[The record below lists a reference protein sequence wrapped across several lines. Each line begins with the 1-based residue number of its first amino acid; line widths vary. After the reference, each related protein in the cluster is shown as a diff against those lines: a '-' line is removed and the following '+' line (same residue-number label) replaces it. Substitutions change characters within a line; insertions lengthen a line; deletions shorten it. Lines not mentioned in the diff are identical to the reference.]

1 MSARL
6 QRCAGEQR
14 CSISLAQKKLLIEI
28 AFFLLCYA
36 PRRDARSGADA
47 SAAAPSAR
55 PPRPQRAD
63 AAGAG
68 GAGNVQIRSTCYIS
82 KHLSDYQ
89 MTSYAQLQESNAYQP
104 EEIEEETTPGRGTS
118 RPKRKLCLIMVVG
131 LFVSTLVVIMAQS
144 SMQPNLEPCSDDL
157 QLPPHSGCNR
167 EEALCARSYNEVS
180 YATMHNAFATSQD
193 GFVIAQHR
201 ACMRSGLK
209 SGIRAFM
216 LDAYLITASDELKLC
231 HESCVLGSSS
241 LTKTLGTFEEF
252 LRLNP
257 REVVTIIWEF
267 KVEGQ
272 QKRSP
277 QDIASLK
284 RLFVLAMKSTGLL
297 PYLHSQIPQYSQ
309 EWPTLDD
316 MIATNSRLVSLS
328 DTRAYLDELWDMH
341 TYDHAIETKFDS
353 KSKAELDKSCVLDRG
368 LSRYNSLLI
377 LNHFTVMGAIG
388 IDITVTDTLA
398 EFTGIDNLLGINREP
413 YMWNRISDC
422 AQCLGRLP
430 NFVAVDFW
438 ESSDVIQVVQKLNT
452 VSFEQSNSTCIY

>member
-1 MSARL
+1 M
-6 QRCAGEQR
+6 
-14 CSISLAQKKLLIEI
+14 
-28 AFFLLCYA
+28 
-36 PRRDARSGADA
+36 
-47 SAAAPSAR
+47 
-55 PPRPQRAD
+55 
-63 AAGAG
+63 
-68 GAGNVQIRSTCYIS
+68 V
-82 KHLSDYQ
+82 
-89 MTSYAQLQESNAYQP
+89 
-104 EEIEEETTPGRGTS
+104 
-118 RPKRKLCLIMVVG
+118 VVG
-131 LFVSTLVVIMAQS
+131 LLVSIIVFVVALFCI
-144 SMQPNLEPCSDDL
+144 QPNPEPCSDDL
-157 QLPPHSGCNR
+157 QLPHHSGCNR
-167 EEALCARSYNEVS
+167 EEALCARSYNNVS

-231 HESCVLGSSS
+231 HESCVWGSLS